1 MKKTIAVLLSF
12 LMLFTSLSTSIP
24 TFAEQPL
31 LNDADINMEANSSD
45 NSADDASSDFYV
57 SSDIEESAPEDTTS
71 NSDMDNEK
79 NDDFQFETPEGAE
92 EIPTSSQA
100 DGEEDT
106 PEAPVDPRLMLHF
119 GYEGEIFPTGNY
131 SRTDTDFTVSTAAF
145 DFAFTRTYN
154 SQGGEINCNYSTKW
168 RSVFDI
174 KLGGAQTA
182 YEKSISLPNGKY
194 YTFKRKSSSPLVYT
208 CDDTFDTLTFKNNKF
223 YYHIDSE
230 PYEYEFTSGYLSA
243 IVHENGQK
251 ITFQRASGSN
261 KITRK

>member
-71 NSDMDNEK
+71 NSNTDNEQ
-79 NDDFQFETPEGAE
+79 NNDFQFETPESAE

-100 DGEEDT
+100 DGEEETPDT
-106 PEAPVDPRLMLHF
+106 PVDPRLMLHF

-131 SRTDTDFTVSTAAF
+131 SRTDTDFTISTAAF

-154 SQGGEINCNYSTKW
+154 SQDGGISNNYGTKW

-174 KLGGAQTA
+174 RL
-182 YEKSISLPNGKY
+182 
-194 YTFKRKSSSPLVYT
+194 
-208 CDDTFDTLTFKNNKF
+208 
-223 YYHIDSE
+223 
-230 PYEYEFTSGYLSA
+230 
-243 IVHENGQK
+243 
-251 ITFQRASGSN
+251 
-261 KITRK
+261 